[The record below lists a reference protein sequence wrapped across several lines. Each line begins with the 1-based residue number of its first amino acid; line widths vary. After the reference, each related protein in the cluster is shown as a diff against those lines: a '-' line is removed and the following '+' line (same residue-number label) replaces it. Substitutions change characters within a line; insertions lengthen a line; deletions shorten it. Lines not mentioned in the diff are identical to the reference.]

1 MSITLS
7 QTVLQVTIQDI
18 YKNRGGGLSGELSRL
33 WKSIFQGK
41 GSSHVTYHGTRCISA
56 VKVTHAKLKQEKP
69 SKFVSGRNAVDGVFH
84 YIIKI
89 FMINYYG
96 RVAIRVIWKCMH
108 QNSNHGWGVSRV
120 LGDIGCIQNREGGGF
135 FLTVCKEPASF
146 DSSEGLRGGAGLNQ
160 SRPSWC
166 PLMTTLS

>member
-1 MSITLS
+1 MFIVSRDRPEMDANLIDFN
-7 QTVLQVTIQDI
+7 QIIFI
-18 YKNRGGGLSGELSRL
+18 YKKQEGRGGGLSGELSQL

-89 FMINYYG
+89 FMISYYG

-108 QNSNHGWGVSRV
+108 RNSNHGWGVSRV
-120 LGDIGCIQNREGGGF
+120 LGDIGCIQNREGGVF
-135 FLTVCKEPASF
+135 CH
-146 DSSEGLRGGAGLNQ
+146 
-160 SRPSWC
+160 RPRTGWV
-166 PLMTTLS
+166 

>member
-1 MSITLS
+1 MLQVSMSITLS

-18 YKNRGGGLSGELSRL
+18 YKNRGGLSGELSRL

-84 YIIKI
+84 YSIKI
-89 FMINYYG
+89 FMISYYG

-108 QNSNHGWGVSRV
+108 RNSSHGWGVSRV
-120 LGDIGCIQNREGGGF
+120 LGDIGCIQNREGGGGF
-135 FLTVCKEPASF
+135 FVI
-146 DSSEGLRGGAGLNQ
+146 GLGRGGYNVYK
-160 SRPSWC
+160 
-166 PLMTTLS
+166 